1 MNSLGFPQ
9 AFHIPHSL
17 ALRMLYQACER
28 FATPN
33 ASLASTPGTPREN
46 EKLMNNATILVV
58 DDEPQ
63 IRRVLRATLSSN
75 GYDVIEAKNGQ
86 EAIEIAVRE
95 HPDLILLD
103 VNMPEMSGLEACS
116 KMRLSFSTP
125 IIMVTVRNSEQD
137 KVLALDSGA
146 DDYVVKPFAIGELLA
161 RIRAALRRSSS
172 GDPLPKIETSELS
185 IDLEKRSVDVRGARV
200 HLTPKEFD
208 VLRALVVQE
217 GKPLTHKR
225 LLQTVWGPDHAEE
238 TENLRVVI
246 NQLRKK
252 IERDPAHPRYILT
265 EPWLGYR
272 FQLPSPASE
281 KRSHR
286 KS

>member
-1 MNSLGFPQ
+1 MN
-9 AFHIPHSL
+9 I
-17 ALRMLYQACER
+17 
-28 FATPN
+28 AT
-33 ASLASTPGTPREN
+33 L
-46 EKLMNNATILVV
+46 LVV

-86 EAIEIAVRE
+86 EAIEMAVRE
-95 HPDLILLD
+95 RPDLILLD
-103 VNMPEMSGLEACS
+103 VNMPDMSGLEACS
-116 KMRLSFSTP
+116 KIRLSFEGP

-137 KVLALDSGA
+137 KIVALDAGA
-146 DDYVVKPFAIGELLA
+146 DDYVVKPFGMGELLA

-172 GDPLPKIETSELS
+172 EEPLPKIETPELGV
-185 IDLEKRSVDVRGARV
+185 DLESRMVIVRGQRV

-208 VLRALVVQE
+208 VLRLLVIQQ
-217 GKPLTHKR
+217 GKALTHKR
-225 LLQTVWGPDHAEE
+225 ILQAVWGPDYAEE

-252 IERDPAHPRYILT
+252 IEKDPAHPRYIVT

-272 FQLPSPASE
+272 FQLPSEVPE
-281 KRSHR
+281 KRSR
-286 KS
+286 SKL